1 MTPETGGLT
10 MPDTVET
17 RSWET
22 MPCVPDDG
30 PARTAAI
37 GLITLGNDVVIE
49 RELRAFLAPV
59 EGAAVLASRIPLML
73 ELTPQ
78 ALRDME
84 AHIPRAVSLIVPD
97 DRLDVMA
104 FGCTSGSMAIGP
116 ERVAVAVHRAR
127 RGIPVTD
134 PVSAALKGLKA
145 LRARRI
151 ALLTPYPDAVND
163 VVAAYVGAQGFE
175 IAERASFKQPNDP
188 AIARVPPPEAIERAG
203 VELGRR
209 KLDALFISCTAL
221 RCSSIIE
228 RIEHAI
234 GKPVVTSNQALTWDC
249 LRLAGCKT
257 VVEGYGRLLQS

>member
-1 MTPETGGLT
+1 
-10 MPDTVET
+10 MPDTLET

-22 MPCVPDDG
+22 MPCALDGG
-30 PARTAAI
+30 PASTAAI
-37 GLITLGNDVVIE
+37 GLITLSNDVVIE
-49 RELRAFLAPV
+49 HELRTFLACIP
-59 EGAAVLASRIPLML
+59 GAAVFANRIPLTL

-78 ALRDME
+78 GLRHME
-84 AHIPRAVSLIVPD
+84 AHIPSAVALIVPD

-127 RGIPVTD
+127 PGISVTD
-134 PVSAALKGLKA
+134 PVSAALRGLKA

-175 IAERASFKQPNDP
+175 IAERASFKQPSDP
-188 AIARVPPPEAIERAG
+188 AIARVPPEAIERAG
-203 VELGRR
+203 VELGCR
-209 KLDALFISCTAL
+209 KVDALFISCTAL
-221 RCSSIIE
+221 RCSSVIE

-234 GKPVVTSNQALTWDC
+234 GKPVVTSNQALAWDC
-249 LRLAGCKT
+249 LRLAKCRTT
-257 VVEGYGRLLQS
+257 VDGYGRLLRT

>member
-1 MTPETGGLT
+1 
-10 MPDTVET
+10 MPDTIET

-22 MPCVPDDG
+22 MPCSRDDG
-30 PARTAAI
+30 PAPAAAI
-37 GLITLGNDVVIE
+37 GLITLANDVVIE
-49 RELRAFLAPV
+49 PELRTFLAGI
-59 EGAAVLASRIPLML
+59 EGAAVYASRIPLML

-84 AHIPRAVSLIVPD
+84 AHIPRAVELIVPN
-97 DRLDVMA
+97 DRIDVMA

-116 ERVAVAVHRAR
+116 ENVAAAVHRVRPNVA
-127 RGIPVTD
+127 VTD

-145 LRARRI
+145 LGARRI

-163 VVAAYVGAQGFE
+163 VVASYVAAQGFE

-188 AIARVPPPEAIERAG
+188 AIARVPPEAIYRAG

-209 KLDALFISCTAL
+209 KVDAVFISCTAL
-221 RCSSIIE
+221 RCSSVIT
-228 RIEHAI
+228 RIEQAI
-234 GKPVVTSNQALTWDC
+234 GKPVVTSNQALAWDC

-257 VVEGYGRLLQS
+257 TVEGYGRLLES

>member
-1 MTPETGGLT
+1 
-10 MPDTVET
+10 MPDTLET

-22 MPCVPDDG
+22 MPCAPDDG

-37 GLITLGNDVVIE
+37 GLITLSNDVVIE
-49 RELRAFLAPV
+49 RELRSFLAPI
-59 EGAAVLASRIPLML
+59 EGSAVFASRIPLML

-84 AHIPRAVSLIVPD
+84 AHIPRAVALIVPD

-116 ERVAVAVHRAR
+116 ARVAAAVHRSR
-127 RGIPVTD
+127 PGSPVTD

-145 LRARRI
+145 LGARRI
-151 ALLTPYPDAVND
+151 ALLTPYPDAVNE
-163 VVAAYVGAQGFE
+163 VVAGYVGAQGFE

-188 AIARVPPPEAIERAG
+188 GIARVPPEAIYRAG
-203 VELGRR
+203 LELGRR
-209 KLDALFISCTAL
+209 KVDALFISCTAL
-221 RCSSIIE
+221 RCSSVIE

-234 GKPVVTSNQALTWDC
+234 GKPVVTSNQALAWDC
-249 LRLAGCKT
+249 LRLASCSAI
-257 VVEGYGRLLQS
+257 VEGYGRLLRG